1 MEINRATI
9 EIILIRTVVL
19 STLLIV
25 LGGFVFSAYY
35 FIYLNSSPNSAE
47 MFVDAIKPYG
57 FIGFLLVMTIAA
69 LTAFPA
75 ELVAMACGAMYGPWL
90 GSVVAWT
97 TAMFGASV
105 GYAIGRLLGRKFVLK
120 IIGAKRYETMCSY
133 ASRDVGTLSLF
144 TIRLIPLIPFFLV
157 NYAAGLAGM
166 RYPNFLIATGIGIIP
181 GVAISTALGDSMA
194 AQEWSAV
201 MYWSFI
207 VVILTV
213 AAWYFRRHIIS
224 TKSN

>member
-9 EIILIRTVVL
+9 EIILIRIVVL

-35 FIYLNSSPNSAE
+35 FIYLNASTNSAE
-47 MFVDAIKPYG
+47 MFVETIKPYG
-57 FIGFLLVMTIAA
+57 LVGSLFVMTVAA

-75 ELVAMACGAMYGPWL
+75 ELAAMACGAMYGPWL
-90 GSVVAWT
+90 GSVVAWS

-120 IIGAKRYETMCSY
+120 MIGAKRYETMCSY

-166 RYPNFLIATGIGIIP
+166 RYPNFLLATGIGIIP
-181 GVAISTALGDSMA
+181 GVTISTALGDSMA
-194 AQEWSAV
+194 AQNWTAV
-201 MYWSFI
+201 VYLSVI
-207 VVILTV
+207 VVVLTA
-213 AAWYFRRHIIS
+213 AAWYFRRHINS
-224 TKSN
+224 TKSS